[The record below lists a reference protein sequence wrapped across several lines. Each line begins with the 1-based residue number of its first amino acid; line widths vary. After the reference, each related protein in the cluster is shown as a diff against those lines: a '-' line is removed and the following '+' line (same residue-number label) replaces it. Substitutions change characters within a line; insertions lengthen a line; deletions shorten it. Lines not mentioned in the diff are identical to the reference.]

1 MTKIT
6 ASILYYDCHDNHK
19 CDATIWSIT
28 IVINCTPRDIIYIP
42 SSVIYD
48 YSTGFVMV
56 TYNCHL

>member
-19 CDATIWSIT
+19 SDTTIWSIALELS
-28 IVINCTPRDIIYIP
+28 IMSGIIYTP

-48 YSTGFVMV
+48 VYSTGFVMV